1 MQEPVVKVF
10 IEETGYKGEARSG
23 PMLTKKE
30 GILNGSNRVS
40 RGKELEAC
48 PLLPAQAMK
57 GAV

>member
-1 MQEPVVKVF
+1 
-10 IEETGYKGEARSG
+10 
-23 PMLTKKE
+23 MLTKKE

-57 GAV
+57 GAVWLEQRLE